1 MGEKMMKDGV
11 KSEMGKRGGFKY
23 GTHELRKI
31 QGKYILPQP
40 LQTVSGFRFQVSGFR
55 FQVSGFRFPASGF
68 SPSA

>member
-31 QGKYILPQP
+31 QGRQ
-40 LQTVSGFRFQVSGFR
+40 
-55 FQVSGFRFPASGF
+55 FPAEGDRAVIVELQRKQ
-68 SPSA
+68 PRLILG